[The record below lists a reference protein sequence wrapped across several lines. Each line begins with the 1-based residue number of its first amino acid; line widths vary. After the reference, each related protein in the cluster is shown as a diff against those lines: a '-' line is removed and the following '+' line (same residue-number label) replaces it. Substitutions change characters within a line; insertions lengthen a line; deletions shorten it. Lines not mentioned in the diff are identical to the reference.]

1 MQALPSGNPQDRR
14 RVNVE
19 DSRELK
25 FWCRELRCE
34 ERQLRAAVARV
45 GVLADDVRRALVW
58 GATSL

>member
-1 MQALPSGNPQDRR
+1 MQALPGGNPQDRS

-19 DSRELK
+19 DSRELA
-25 FWCRELRCE
+25 FWCRELRCD
-34 ERQLRAAVARV
+34 ERQLRAAVERV